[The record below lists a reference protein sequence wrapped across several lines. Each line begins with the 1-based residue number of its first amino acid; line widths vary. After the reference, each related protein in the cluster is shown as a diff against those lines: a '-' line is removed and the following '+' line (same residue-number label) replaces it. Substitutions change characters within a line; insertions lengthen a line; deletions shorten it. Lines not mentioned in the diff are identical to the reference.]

1 MNVTKPLGIAVEEAA
16 DGSGMVLLQLLN
28 SITSRAIDLTPLP
41 SIQHPPG
48 MVYVVER
55 GDKAAE
61 AGVEVGDVIVGCS
74 FIFDDLFLANVTG
87 KGVEK
92 VESLIRS
99 RGPDYVCMRLRKGGE
114 YHLED
119 RAEAEARKRAEAED
133 DDALLEPEQRE
144 ARWIRM
150 AQSIFVDD
158 FPVDGDG
165 LEEEEEEETW

>member
-1 MNVTKPLGIAVEEAA
+1 
-16 DGSGMVLLQLLN
+16 
-28 SITSRAIDLTPLP
+28 
-41 SIQHPPG
+41 

-61 AGVEVGDVIVGCS
+61 AGVEVGDILVGCS

-87 KGVEK
+87 RGVEK

-114 YHLED
+114 YHLGD
-119 RAEAEARKRAEAED
+119 FAEAEARKRAESAED

-150 AQSIFVDD
+150 AQNIFVDD
-158 FPVDGDG
+158 FPVNGDG
-165 LEEEEEEETW
+165 LDEEEEEAETW